1 MKYVKINAETYNKAL
16 AKLREEHGSDA
27 IPISHKYVKDGG
39 FFNSKFFAKEIV
51 ELTAGI
57 TEKKSLSKKRN
68 EKKVDFTV
76 GLEDELVLPKKREY
90 PVNRETLS
98 KDASLESLLDNINK
112 AKKNIDANENIFK
125 DNTKENLINN
135 LKLDDEFSNSLKKPL
150 KTVELSNVLD
160 SQLPEPKRGVTSLEK
175 EVRELKEMVGKLLN
189 KKEETVNYIEKSE
202 VSDFYDILEKNDFGK
217 EFADSMI
224 LETKKS
230 LSSTDLKDKY
240 KIEKNLK
247 DLIKNKIV
255 TTGPIQTGNRKK
267 VILFVGPTGVGK
279 TTTMAKLGAVNSLR
293 GGKSVAFITLDNY
306 RIAATEQ
313 LKKYAEIMRIP
324 IHAVNEPSEFKKLL
338 NEEKAD
344 MIFVDTSGRSHKNDL
359 KISEIKSFADVVEF
373 ELETKLCVSATTKK
387 SDLNDI
393 FESFGVMEFDNIVI
407 TKVDETSFLGNIVEV
422 ADSYNKPISYFTNG
436 QEVPNDIVV
445 ANQDNLVEMIIKD
458 TNN

>member
-267 VILFVGPTGVGK
+267 VILFVGPT
-279 TTTMAKLGAVNSLR
+279 
-293 GGKSVAFITLDNY
+293 
-306 RIAATEQ
+306 
-313 LKKYAEIMRIP
+313 
-324 IHAVNEPSEFKKLL
+324 
-338 NEEKAD
+338 
-344 MIFVDTSGRSHKNDL
+344 
-359 KISEIKSFADVVEF
+359 
-373 ELETKLCVSATTKK
+373 
-387 SDLNDI
+387 
-393 FESFGVMEFDNIVI
+393 
-407 TKVDETSFLGNIVEV
+407 
-422 ADSYNKPISYFTNG
+422 
-436 QEVPNDIVV
+436 
-445 ANQDNLVEMIIKD
+445 
-458 TNN
+458 